1 MTHRV
6 VFTREDGHWT
16 VVAPEV
22 HPAHTWGPNLKTAS
36 KRIKEAI
43 ALVLDLPPGAEKS
56 MELDAEYRIAGIDD
70 DKVSVFGDASEAR
83 RQLSAAQQRAE
94 DALRVA
100 VERGR
105 DLDLS
110 MRDIAAMTG
119 VSHQRVAQ
127 VAASR
132 S

>member
-1 MTHRV
+1 MSGREMVEQMTHRV

-56 MELDAEYRIAGIDD
+56 MSWTLNIGSLVSTTTKCPSSVMLQRPDANSQPPNSGPRTP
-70 DKVSVFGDASEAR
+70 SE
-83 RQLSAAQQRAE
+83 
-94 DALRVA
+94 
-100 VERGR
+100 
-105 DLDLS
+105 
-110 MRDIAAMTG
+110 
-119 VSHQRVAQ
+119 
-127 VAASR
+127 
-132 S
+132 